1 MLSPDAAGSRQ
12 ALREVEYAASLNKR
26 FAPIVCRPVEDSA
39 VPEPLRRL
47 NFIFFDDPERFEA
60 SADHLVEALRTDIG
74 WIREHTKFGEVAREW
89 VAAGRPNSLLLR
101 PPTLDVAEYWMAS
114 RPQGAPEPTD
124 EIRTFLVESRKGARA
139 SQRLR
144 RFALGSIF
152 GLMMAV
158 ILGLVGWIK
167 QDYLIGQWRYAT
179 VTLPYWYAHVRGHVL
194 TAVQER
200 ALKPGASFKECAQ
213 DCPEMVVIPAGPFL
227 MGKRVSQNH
236 TAEPQHPV
244 TIGKPL
250 AVAKYEVTFAD
261 WDACVASGG
270 CNGYKPND
278 YSLPDAKKV
287 PVFNVNWIDAKAY
300 VAWLSLVTGKNYG
313 LLSEAEY
320 EYAARAGT
328 TTAYPWGD
336 DIGEN
341 NADCYFC
348 ESEWDN
354 TRPAPVGSYASN
366 RFSLYDMVGNV
377 YEWTE
382 DCWHDNY
389 TNAPK
394 DGSPWLWESGDDCT
408 RRVVRGGSWST
419 APDAIVSAERDEYP
433 SDLRSDTLGF
443 RVARTLDT
451 R

>member
-1 MLSPDAAGSRQ
+1 VANTVGTASVDNKTRVFISYSRKDMAFADRLEAALRARGFEVLIDCEEIYAFEDWWKRIQSLIGQADTIIFVLSPDAAGSRQ

-244 TIGKPL
+244 TIASPL
-250 AVAKYEVTFAD
+250 R
-261 WDACVASGG
+261 W
-270 CNGYKPND
+270 
-278 YSLPDAKKV
+278 
-287 PVFNVNWIDAKAY
+287 
-300 VAWLSLVTGKNYG
+300 
-313 LLSEAEY
+313 
-320 EYAARAGT
+320 R
-328 TTAYPWGD
+328 
-336 DIGEN
+336 
-341 NADCYFC
+341 
-348 ESEWDN
+348 N
-354 TRPAPVGSYASN
+354 TR
-366 RFSLYDMVGNV
+366 
-377 YEWTE
+377 
-382 DCWHDNY
+382 
-389 TNAPK
+389 
-394 DGSPWLWESGDDCT
+394 
-408 RRVVRGGSWST
+408 
-419 APDAIVSAERDEYP
+419 
-433 SDLRSDTLGF
+433 
-443 RVARTLDT
+443 
-451 R
+451 